1 MDIRVRNAEPN
12 DLAALT
18 EIYNY
23 YVVNTPVTFD
33 LEPYSV
39 AARKPWFEQF
49 ATHGRHRLLVAETGG
64 TIVGYAG
71 TMRFRAKPGYDT
83 TVETTIYCAHD
94 AGGKGVGSKLYAAL
108 FEQLRREDI
117 HGFVAG
123 YALPNEATA
132 ALHLK
137 FGFEVVGVFKENGR
151 KFGTYWDVCW
161 LERGA

>member
-39 AARKPWFEQF
+39 EARKPWFEQF
-49 ATHGRHRLLVAETGG
+49 ATHGRHRLLVAEMGG

-71 TMRFRAKPGYDT
+71 TMRFRKPLGTPRAWGEIRD
-83 TVETTIYCAHD
+83 V
-94 AGGKGVGSKLYAAL
+94 
-108 FEQLRREDI
+108 R
-117 HGFVAG
+117 
-123 YALPNEATA
+123 TA
-132 ALHLK
+132 
-137 FGFEVVGVFKENGR
+137 
-151 KFGTYWDVCW
+151 W
-161 LERGA
+161 RG